1 MIKYTSD
8 DSEVGLIKQNKKIT
22 LNIRYRIKNQEILSI
37 FVFLV
42 IMPFAI
48 NKILISFGFILLCT
62 LFISTHAGLA
72 YDLAYPDRVFVSIL
86 SSNSRIRKEME
97 ATQPINV
104 LQTIR
109 QIFHT
114 QIERPKL
121 SIYMEGQTLDIVTI
135 FKYLGFT
142 WTIKMSLKPA
152 IDQCLEKG
160 GKALVELKWM
170 KRGRRISVP
179 VLKKGFFAYVFPQFA
194 WVFPFHPFL
203 PKTQREA
210 LDKNFRVAIRT
221 VHRCPFVSAKDLF
234 MMTQEE
240 LLEVYIQRYIKKRLE
255 NIYKSDLE

>member
-1 MIKYTSD
+1 LIKYTSD
-8 DSEVGLIKQNKKIT
+8 DSEVGLIKQNKKMS
-22 LNIRYRIKNQEILSI
+22 LNIRYKIKNQEIFSI

-72 YDLAYPDRVFVSIL
+72 YDVAYPDRVFVSIL

-121 SIYMEGQTLDIVTI
+121 SIHMEGQTLDIVNI

-142 WTIKMSLKPA
+142 WTT
-152 IDQCLEKG
+152 EK
-160 GKALVELKWM
+160 
-170 KRGRRISVP
+170 R
-179 VLKKGFFAYVFPQFA
+179 
-194 WVFPFHPFL
+194 
-203 PKTQREA
+203 
-210 LDKNFRVAIRT
+210 
-221 VHRCPFVSAKDLF
+221 
-234 MMTQEE
+234 
-240 LLEVYIQRYIKKRLE
+240 
-255 NIYKSDLE
+255 